1 MWSYFGNGYEKGVH
15 DRDGVVLKQEIYKEQ
30 MRMDSEQLQ
39 NAADVVAFYERE
51 QNEQHA
57 AYPNARRDGV
67 CYLHLR
73 KPKDM
78 DDRTSWDCKKIDES
92 CSMHSVTFVSH
103 LNNTLLNVRDLAC
116 FCMDYNSEFCNTHV
130 KP

>member
-1 MWSYFGNGYEKGVH
+1 
-15 DRDGVVLKQEIYKEQ
+15 

-51 QNEQHA
+51 QNEHHA
-57 AYPNARRDGV
+57 AYPNAWRDGV
-67 CYLHLR
+67 CYHDLVKLT
-73 KPKDM
+73 DV

-92 CSMHSVTFVSH
+92 CPMQSATFVSH

-116 FCMDYNSEFCNTHV
+116 FC
-130 KP
+130 P